1 MAFTKLLGGL
11 DKYTGSIFGGKKTNS
26 QPKMRVDSL
35 LTESPVELD
44 VSKTAHMS
52 NKPFSFSTVS
62 YPENPDINMEGHYML
77 FHILTST
84 PGLSGR
90 GLDDL
95 SQIGRVVTGPTG
107 ESTFDIDSNND
118 YSQAQQNAL
127 GPIIAQDDRIDKLRR
142 PGIVRKK
149 FDRTKHMISLYMPPN
164 VTIDHKTNYSS
175 ENIGLIDRLI
185 RNLKN
190 VTTEGVS
197 GESINDAVDTAKNI
211 ADKLGQ
217 QKAQLESNEPFV
229 VDRQEVLF
237 QGIDFRTFSFEYNFI
252 PTSESEL
259 KSVYNICELFRY
271 HSRPRI
277 EDSNE
282 GAYDFVIPSRFLIQ
296 FMYRSKENTF
306 LNRIGTVVCTNVSI
320 TYGDGDTWKTFRPV
334 AGAHFSGTAPVKTN
348 LKLEFQEIDLID
360 KDAINLGF

>member
-11 DKYTGSIFGGKKTNS
+11 DKYTGGIFGGKKTKS
-26 QPKMRVDSL
+26 EPKMRVDDL

-44 VSKTAHMS
+44 KSATAHMK
-52 NKPFSFSTVS
+52 NQPFKFSTVS

-84 PGLSGR
+84 PKLSPN

-95 SQIGRVVTGPTG
+95 SAIPRVIDEGRTNGDFN
-107 ESTFDIDSNND
+107 FDNDFSN
-118 YSQAQQNAL
+118 AQENAMNTT
-127 GPIIAQDDRIDKLRR
+127 IAHDNRIDKLRR
-142 PGIVRKK
+142 KGIVRKK
-149 FDRTKHMISLYMPPN
+149 FDRTKHLISLYMPPN
-164 VTIDHKTNYSS
+164 VTVDHKTNYSS
-175 ENIGLIDRLI
+175 ENIGLITRLI
-185 RNLKN
+185 DNLKN
-190 VTTEGVS
+190 IPTEGV
-197 GESINDAVDTAKNI
+197 GRESYDDVVDTAKNI

-217 QKAQLESNEPFV
+217 QKSQLESNEPFT

-271 HSRPRI
+271 HSRPQI
-277 EDSNE
+277 KDSFE

-296 FMYRSKENTF
+296 FMYRTQENTF